1 MYSVIASYIA
11 LIDSNM
17 LMLIIILIF
26 SSVKET
32 FMLFEEIGT
41 SKFLFLR
48 TNICSADILPP
59 VSVLWGTA
67 KYILLLISLFW
78 GQDKQTL

>member
-48 TNICSADILPP
+48 TNICYIDLIDFLD
-59 VSVLWGTA
+59 A
-67 KYILLLISLFW
+67 KHLNL
-78 GQDKQTL
+78 